1 MGTYISIFSDHR
13 DTPNYSSRAG
23 IRALER
29 AAQEKEKQMKHE
41 KRAVKYA
48 ARAAEYAERVRHKD
62 LEFAR
67 VAAEDAERAAVGIGS
82 AIEEGINERLRR
94 LAGALLNMQLS
105 PETLPQWV
113 SDRGFSDD

>member
-48 ARAAEYAERVRHKD
+48 ARAAEYAERVRLAIDTAHKD

-82 AIEEGINERLRR
+82 AIADRARENAWASFFKAAAMIIPVEGD
-94 LAGALLNMQLS
+94 
-105 PETLPQWV
+105 V
-113 SDRGFSDD
+113 

>member
-48 ARAAEYAERVRHKD
+48 ARAAEYAER
-62 LEFAR
+62 L
-67 VAAEDAERAAVGIGS
+67 
-82 AIEEGINERLRR
+82 AIALIKTSNLPGLPLKMRNGRL
-94 LAGALLNMQLS
+94 
-105 PETLPQWV
+105 
-113 SDRGFSDD
+113 